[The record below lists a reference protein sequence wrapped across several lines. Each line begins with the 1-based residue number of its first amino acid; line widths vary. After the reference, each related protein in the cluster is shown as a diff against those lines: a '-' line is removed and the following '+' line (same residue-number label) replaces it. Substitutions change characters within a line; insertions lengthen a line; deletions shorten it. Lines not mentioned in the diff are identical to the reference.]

1 MDFEKLN
8 WKLLKRQKNCELTR
22 TLYYSVLFFI
32 NLCTY
37 FRPVQIDLTIK
48 TIYKMY
54 SQTALDREENTS
66 ILFQEIK
73 C

>member
-1 MDFEKLN
+1 MDFEKSN

-22 TLYYSVLFFI
+22 TLYYGVLFFI

-37 FRPVQIDLTIK
+37 FRPVQIDLTFK
-48 TIYKMY
+48 TVYKIY
-54 SQTALDREENTS
+54 SQIALYFDKNTS
-66 ILFQEIK
+66 TLFQEIK